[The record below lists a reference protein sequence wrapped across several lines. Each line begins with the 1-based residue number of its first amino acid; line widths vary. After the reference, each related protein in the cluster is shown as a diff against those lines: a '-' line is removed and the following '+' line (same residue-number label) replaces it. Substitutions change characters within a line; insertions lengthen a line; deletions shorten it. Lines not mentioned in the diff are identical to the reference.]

1 MKRGDVNW
9 EKFGKELLW
18 RNIVYE
24 KNGDSGYDIMLENE
38 EIGRWRFSSIITP
51 STYKLLTWKELALAL
66 GLFEEYLTPDGHDC
80 KICSL
85 RKDCSAYFKD
95 DEDHE
100 RCYLWEGLMDKNL
113 KTEDGKIYDDEGN
126 EVNYETD

>member
-1 MKRGDVNW
+1 MKKGDVNW
-9 EKFGKELLW
+9 EEFGKGLLW
-18 RNIVYE
+18 HNIVYE
-24 KNGDSGYDIMLENE
+24 KNADSGYDIMLENE
-38 EIGRWRFSSIITP
+38 EIGRWRFSSIVPP
-51 STYKLLTWKELALAL
+51 STYKPLTWKELALAL
-66 GLFEEYLTPDGHDC
+66 GLFEEYLIPDGHDC

-85 RKDCSAYFKD
+85 RKDCLAYFKD

-126 EVNYETD
+126 EVNYD